1 MSFGSALTSAIL
13 PVLLVAGVGFAL
25 GRVRDIRA
33 DALGTVTVYVLT
45 PCLVFYS
52 LATTTL
58 SGGAV
63 AKIGAGVLAFTVLM
77 AVVAEAAARVL
88 GYEEPYRGALV
99 LTSVFPNAG
108 NYGIPL
114 SRFAFGGIGQSVA
127 VLYIAAQSVLMYT
140 LGVFL
145 ASRGGRGDLRDAATE
160 VFRLPLVYAVLAAG
174 LARVLGVVPASD
186 TALMQTVRLVGDA
199 SIPVMLLL
207 LGIQLANTRSGP
219 ALSNATAPAV
229 LKLGVAPLVAVAV
242 ALPLG
247 FADGAVARVFVLE
260 CAMPAAVTPL
270 VLTMEFSGEGGGS
283 VTAAEYVS
291 TVVLVTTLASAATL
305 AALIWLLQ
313 SGVVGL

>member
-25 GRVRDIRA
+25 GRVRDIQV
-33 DALGTVTVYVLT
+33 DALGTVTVYVLM

-52 LATTTL
+52 LATTSL

-63 AKIGAGVLAFTVLM
+63 AKIGLGVLAFTVVMTL
-77 AVVAEAAARVL
+77 VAEAAARLL

-127 VLYIAAQSVLMYT
+127 VLYIAAQAVLMYT

-145 ASRGGRGDLRDAATE
+145 ASRGGDADLREAATE

-174 LARVLGVVPASD
+174 LARFFGVVPASD
-186 TALMQTVRLVGDA
+186 TALMQTIRLVGDA
-199 SIPVMLLL
+199 SIPVMLLV
-207 LGIQLANTRSGP
+207 LGIQLANTRSGSALSQTSTP
-219 ALSNATAPAV
+219 AL

-242 ALPLG
+242 VVPLG
-247 FADGAVARVFVLE
+247 FADSAVARVFVLE

-270 VLTMEFSGEGGGS
+270 VLTMEFSGEGGKS

-291 TVVLVTTLASAATL
+291 TVVLVTTLASVVTL
-305 AALIWLLQ
+305 AALIWALQTGLL
-313 SGVVGL
+313 GV